1 MKVQI
6 KSEPL
11 DIAVFGMPLK
21 VFRIGKTPGIKYRS
35 NSAQSPENMKSIHSH
50 FTYEIFFVTD
60 GTLELVTEDATG
72 TYERKVLIIPPKIRH
87 YSCPSGEGSY
97 CLLFSFE
104 DVKKAGKWQVSLE
117 SRLKQ
122 GICELPLSEDVAFY
136 IRKIAEKCSQSDLA
150 VEKEEAL
157 LASLLFYEI
166 FRLLLPKEQIRQEL
180 DKGSAKHIYEIER
193 FINSNMDKRISQED
207 VAEHISLST
216 RQVSRII
223 RKEYD
228 CTLAELI
235 TDKKLTSAE
244 ILIRKTD
251 MPIGAIAAQA
261 NLGSANY
268 FFALFKNKYGVSPL
282 QYRKKLQEDVALT
295 ERG

>member
-1 MKVQI
+1 MKTQI

-11 DIAVFGMPLK
+11 DVAVFGMPLK

-60 GTLELVTEDATG
+60 GTLELVTEEATG

-87 YSCPSGEGSY
+87 YSCPSAEGSY

-104 DVKKAGKWQVSLE
+104 DSKKAGKWQADVE
-117 SRLKQ
+117 ARLKK
-122 GICELPLSEDVAFY
+122 GICQLPLSEDMAFY
-136 IRKIAEKCSQSDLA
+136 IRKIADKCSQTELA

-166 FRLLLPKEQIRQEL
+166 FRLLLPKEQMYQEL

-193 FINSNMDKRISQED
+193 FINSNMDKKISLEE
-207 VAEHISLST
+207 VAQHISLST
-216 RQVSRII
+216 RQVSRIV

-244 ILIRKTD
+244 ILIRKTE
-251 MPIGAIAAQA
+251 MSIGEIAAQT
-261 NLGSANY
+261 NLGSTNY
-268 FFALFKNKYGVSPL
+268 FFALFKNKYGISPL
-282 QYRKKLQEDVALT
+282 QYRKKLQQEEDTA